1 MIAQS
6 YTLIRCLLEPLFPL
20 VAISKDPQFINLLID
35 SDEIKRK
42 KNIERNIKYLER
54 NKIQGNIE
62 ELKKLMVDLKE
73 KIKRENLKEIK
84 VYDCAVKADLEDI
97 YNIYYSFTSMH
108 LHVGMKSLEEGM
120 VLDLDNLS
128 IEELKN
134 EPELNGL

>member
-1 MIAQS
+1 MIAEKGMIAQS

-62 ELKKLMVDLKE
+62 GDL
-73 KIKRENLKEIK
+73 
-84 VYDCAVKADLEDI
+84 CA
-97 YNIYYSFTSMH
+97 NQ
-108 LHVGMKSLEEGM
+108 
-120 VLDLDNLS
+120 
-128 IEELKN
+128 LKN
-134 EPELNGL
+134 TS